1 VVIIDVSQSVE
12 REHPRALEFLRMD
25 CQNITDYFRRSHGVP
40 VMTPREL
47 FDFTVHAGLGSVEA
61 ERAYIEAALDRA
73 VARTLPGADDGTAD
87 GEEGGELTGTGV
99 TGGAGAGGA
108 GGKLHESA
116 EAEVEHAVFMQ
127 SYIPQSL
134 SEVRD
139 AESETARVLAGT
151 ASDIYHTVITGVGA
165 AGKAAGG
172 TASGGAKVAAPASA
186 ARISEPPGSRIAPP
200 SSDSESGSG
209 SEGDDDD
216 EGSDEDDDG
225 SEGEGEEGEGGQRRL
240 RVRAPEYTSKGQSK
254 EEKKAHKAAVKEAQR
269 EKRKTKIPKHVKKK
283 HAKAAK

>member
-47 FDFTVHAGLGSVEA
+47 FDFTVHAGLGSVEE
-61 ERAYIEAALDRA
+61 ERSYIEAALDRA
-73 VARTLPGADDGTAD
+73 VARTMPGADEGAAG
-87 GEEGGELTGTGV
+87 GEESGELTGTGV

-151 ASDIYHTVITGVGA
+151 ASGLYHAVITGVGS

-172 TASGGAKVAAPASA
+172 AAAGDAKAAAPASSA
-186 ARISEPPGSRIAPP
+186 ARMAGPTGSRIAPP
-200 SSDSESGSG
+200 SDSESGSG
-209 SEGDDDD
+209 SEDDDE
-216 EGSDEDDDG
+216 EGSDEDGDD
-225 SEGEGEEGEGGQRRL
+225 SEGEEGEEGEDGQRRL
-240 RVRAPEYTSKGQSK
+240 RPRAPEYTSKGQSK

>member
-47 FDFTVHAGLGSVEA
+47 FDFTVHAGLGNVED

-87 GEEGGELTGTGV
+87 GEESGELTGTGV

-151 ASDIYHTVITGVGA
+151 ASGLYHTVITGVGA
-165 AGKAAGG
+165 AGKTAGGAAAGG
-172 TASGGAKVAAPASA
+172 AKAAASSSTA
-186 ARISEPPGSRIAPP
+186 ARIAGPSGSRIAPP

-209 SEGDDDD
+209 SEDDEE
-216 EGSDEDDDG
+216 EGSDEDGDD
-225 SEGEGEEGEGGQRRL
+225 SDGEGEEGEDGQRRL